1 MMQLIPT
8 AKATEPLLDIR
19 GLRIEIGASDG
30 SIIAVDGVDLSIG
43 EGEVVGLV
51 GESGCGKSLTA
62 QSVMDLLTPPAHLAG
77 GSIRFR
83 GDDLVALASQGK
95 NWHRGRDIS
104 MVFQEPLSALNPV
117 FPVGEQIA
125 DVLRQHT
132 DLGKQAVRQRILDLF
147 NHVGI
152 AGPQRVASA
161 YPHELSGGMR
171 QRVLIAMA
179 LSCRPSLIIAD
190 EPTTALDATVQAQI
204 IELLQRLVE
213 EDKIALLLISH
224 DFGIISEICDRVYV
238 MYAGKVIEQSS
249 ARGLFRRPRH
259 PYTSALLGCVPALKD
274 DDSPLQ
280 TIEGTVPVM
289 VEPPIGC
296 RFAGRCS
303 YVEERCITQPPPHAT
318 FEQGHVALCARA
330 HELNLPSVMDQTE
343 VKA

>member
-1 MMQLIPT
+1 MQST
-8 AKATEPLLDIR
+8 RTTRTSEPLLDIR
-19 GLRIEIGASDG
+19 DLHIDIRSSQGRIV
-30 SIIAVDGVDLSIG
+30 AVDGVDLSVG

-62 QSVMDLLTPPAHLAG
+62 QSVMGLLTPPIRLTR
-77 GSIRFR
+77 GSVRFR
-83 GDDLVALASQGK
+83 GDDIVPASRLGA
-95 NWHRGRDIS
+95 NPYRGRDIS
-104 MVFQEPLSALNPV
+104 MVFQEPLSSLNPV
-117 FPVGEQIA
+117 FPVGDQIA
-125 DVLRQHT
+125 DVLHRHT
-132 DLGKQAVRQRILDLF
+132 DLGKRVIRERILDLF

-152 AGPQRVASA
+152 AGPARVAAA

-179 LSCRPSLIIAD
+179 LACRPSLIIAD

-204 IELLQRLVE
+204 IELLKRLVE

-238 MYAGKVIEQSS
+238 MYAGKVIEQAA
-249 ARGLFRRPRH
+249 ARDLFRRPRH

-289 VEPPIGC
+289 TESPTGC
-296 RFAGRCS
+296 RFAGRCD
-303 YVEERCITQPPPHAT
+303 YVEDRCVRELPPQLVFEPGHAALCRRAAELDLPT
-318 FEQGHVALCARA
+318 VLEQGEVVA
-330 HELNLPSVMDQTE
+330 
-343 VKA
+343 